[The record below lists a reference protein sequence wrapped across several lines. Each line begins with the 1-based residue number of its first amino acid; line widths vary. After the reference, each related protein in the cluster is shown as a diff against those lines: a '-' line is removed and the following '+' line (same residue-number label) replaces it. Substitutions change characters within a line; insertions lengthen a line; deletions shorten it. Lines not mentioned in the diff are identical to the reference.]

1 MSDQP
6 PSPPTPTPNATSSL
20 PTDETGEDRTL
31 ATTPQLAASI
41 ENAVGVSL
49 EPDALETLLLE
60 LDRNGYVEWVAVSR
74 TGDYVWDLTESPDRI
89 ADAIAEAAAARVES
103 WVQSKLQQS

>member
-6 PSPPTPTPNATSSL
+6 PSPPTPSPTAAPTSSL
-20 PTDETGEDRTL
+20 STDEERTL
-31 ATTPQLAASI
+31 ATTAQLAASV
-41 ENAVGVSL
+41 ENAVGVSF

-60 LDRNGYVEWVAVSR
+60 LDRGDYVEWVAVTRS
-74 TGDYVWDLTESPDRI
+74 GDYVWDLTESPDRI

-103 WVQSKLQQS
+103 WVQAKLQQS